1 MTFSSQLEARQ
12 FLIAKITNQ
21 ASRTATALSDAEH
34 RMLQLNLNQPASAA
48 GIPVEMLEDKS
59 GSYEEK
65 MANLLRSAYDRDDKA
80 PEEQQKYR
88 EALRTLHADRGDHGH
103 PPTET
108 LWQLC
113 GVCHHRAGGGGN
125 DFCPSDVDAGKITA
139 TAMLVLSFAGH

>member
-88 EALRTLHADRGDHGH
+88 EALRTLQNSGHYMLIVATTAIPQQRRFGNYAVYVIIALAVAAMIFALQMWTRG
-103 PPTET
+103 
-108 LWQLC
+108 
-113 GVCHHRAGGGGN
+113 
-125 DFCPSDVDAGKITA
+125 K
-139 TAMLVLSFAGH
+139 